1 MVNEI
6 VQFCLFVF
14 FTKFLKSHISRLEQ
28 ISVWTSHRWIM
39 ALGRGLL
46 RSCQGWPYRRYQEH
60 IHLVQGVP
68 GSSHI
73 LRAHPYRRQ
82 LAKLALIFSH
92 MLTELSALF
101 PGGKYCGHTYQLTK
115 APAHAF
121 WRKHCGAR

>member
-1 MVNEI
+1 MP
-6 VQFCLFVF
+6 
-14 FTKFLKSHISRLEQ
+14 
-28 ISVWTSHRWIM
+28 
-39 ALGRGLL
+39 LGRGLL
-46 RSCQGWPYRRYQEH
+46 RCCQGWPNRRYQEP

-92 MLTELSALF
+92 MLTELNALF
-101 PGGKYCGHTYQLTK
+101 PGGKYCGHTYQLTQ
-115 APAHAF
+115 APAHTF